1 MKITLLFLVSIFMLT
16 FFIDVSNGKQNHP
29 FGNEEIM
36 DVESIKPGMRGYGK
50 TVFSGTKIERF
61 NVEILGVLKNYDA
74 KSDMILVQLTG
85 PVVEKTGIIS
95 GMSGSP
101 VYINGKIIGALSYA
115 WAFAKDPVAGV
126 TPIREMLDILD
137 RGPQLARNKVKHK
150 SGSLLIKAPSKTN
163 TYNNTLKP
171 IRTPLMVSGFDKN
184 VFSIMGDKLDSWGMT
199 PFQSGVM
206 GSGISGNIKINEED
220 LLVPGAAVAAQLVQ
234 GDLNAAAIGTVTYR
248 SGNNILAFGHPF
260 MQMGDI
266 DFAMSEAYVHT
277 TLASRSLSAK
287 MASPI
292 RTVGRICQ
300 DRKAGIAG
308 KIGEYAEM
316 IPCTAEITGIK
327 PILYDFKIIHNDL
340 LTANLCQMAFLSSVL
355 STEKQMGEIC
365 MELSIKIYIES
376 RIEPVKLENV
386 YYDPGSGL
394 LPIAQITQPINELLN
409 NRFKRVQ
416 IKKIEFK
423 ARLIDEPKIAFIDS
437 LHVDRNNIKPGAS
450 VKVKAKLMAFDKNSI
465 IEKSVNIQLPD
476 DILPGSKIMITACSA
491 IHSNLLNRER
501 SPEKFKPS
509 NFKQLLD
516 LIESREL
523 NNELIIRI
531 LLPRYGISYKGLQ
544 FPSLPPSVLSI
555 MTKPNYSGTEML
567 FNEKIYH
574 IKTDWVVNGKQS
586 IFITS
591 KKG

>member
-1 MKITLLFLVSIFMLT
+1 MLVLT
-16 FFIDVSNGKQNHP
+16 FFTNVSDGSQNHP
-29 FGNEEIM
+29 FVNEEIM
-36 DVESIKPGMRGYGK
+36 EVESIKPGMRGYGK
-50 TVFSGTKIERF
+50 TVFSGTKIKRF

-126 TPIREMLDILD
+126 TPIREMLNILNKD
-137 RGPQLARNKVKHK
+137 PQLSSNGANHK
-150 SGSLLIKAPSKTN
+150 NSSAIIKASSKTN

-206 GSGISGNIKINEED
+206 GSGISGNIEIEETD

-248 SGNNILAFGHPF
+248 NGNNILAFGHPF

-292 RTVGRICQ
+292 RTVGKICQ

-308 KIGEYAEM
+308 KIGEYAKM
-316 IPCTAEITGIK
+316 IPCSAEITGET
-327 PILYDFKIIHNDL
+327 PILYNFKIVHNDL
-340 LTANLCQMAFLSSVL
+340 LTANLCQMAFLSSLL
-355 STEKQMGEIC
+355 STEKQLGEVC
-365 MELSIKIYIES
+365 MELAIKIYIEG
-376 RIEPVKLENV
+376 RDEPVKLENV
-386 YYDPGSGL
+386 YYDPGSGA

-416 IKKIEFK
+416 IEKIDFK
-423 ARLIDEPKIAFIDS
+423 ARLIDEPKIAFVES
-437 LHVDRNNIKPGAS
+437 LHVDKNDITPGAT
-450 VKVKAKLMAFDKNSI
+450 VNVKAKLRAFDKNCV
-465 IEKSVNIQLPD
+465 IEKEIDIQLPD
-476 DILPGSKIMITACSA
+476 DILPGSKIMITACSS
-491 IHSNLLNRER
+491 IYSRLLNLER
-501 SPEKFKPS
+501 SPEKFKPA
-509 NFKQLLD
+509 NFKQLLN
-516 LIESREL
+516 LIENREL
-523 NNELIIRI
+523 NNEIFIRV

-544 FPSLPPSVLSI
+544 FPSLPPSILSI

-567 FNEKIYH
+567 FNEKIYR
-574 IKTDWVVNGKQS
+574 IKTDWVINGNQS

-591 KKG
+591 EKG